1 MSTDFTGIACI
12 CAIVA
17 IFTIITSLKFLV
29 SYFLG

>member
-17 IFTIITSLKFLV
+17 IFILFKILEFLV